1 VVVVDIGCG
10 LQLHDGIDGGGSTD
24 IQFVGA
30 CKGAPHFGHVP
41 IWVYMIIYP
50 F

>member
-24 IQFVGA
+24 IQFIGLYL
-30 CKGAPHFGHVP
+30 GAPHFGHVP
-41 IWVYMIIYP
+41 T
-50 F
+50 